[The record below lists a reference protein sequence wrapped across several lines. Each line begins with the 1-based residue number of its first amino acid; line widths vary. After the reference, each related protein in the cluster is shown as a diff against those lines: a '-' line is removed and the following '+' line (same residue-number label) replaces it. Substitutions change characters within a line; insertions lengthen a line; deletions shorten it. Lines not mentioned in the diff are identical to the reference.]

1 MVFQKKV
8 GFVAHPLQASE
19 LAKDYLGVWVAS
31 ILVVRHLEY
40 YFRGPQEANKETPMF
55 SSAECWENA
64 IRLIIHEVLTT
75 FFFFFAY
82 EHQDNFEARFRQ

>member
-1 MVFQKKV
+1 M
-8 GFVAHPLQASE
+8 AHPLQASE
-19 LAKDYLGVWVAS
+19 LAKGYLGVGVAA

-40 YFRGPQEANKETPMF
+40 YFRGPQEANRETPMF

-64 IRLIIHEVLTT
+64 IGLITHEVLTT
-75 FFFFFAY
+75 FFFAY

>member
-1 MVFQKKV
+1 M
-8 GFVAHPLQASE
+8 AHPLQASE
-19 LAKDYLGVWVAS
+19 LAKGYLGVGVAA

-40 YFRGPQEANKETPMF
+40 YFRGPQEANRETPMY

-64 IRLIIHEVLTT
+64 IGLITHEVLTT
-75 FFFFFAY
+75 FFFFAY